1 MRACIAIGALAFAVA
16 AGCKSSSPKADK
28 DPTVKEPATNERAK
42 ALTPA
47 GDLPD
52 PFAVE
57 RAELVTNWIAGAGIT
72 DPLVIGAIGAVPRHE
87 LVPERLQWRAYHDR
101 ALPIGHEQTI
111 SQPYIVALM
120 TESAELSKASRV
132 LEVGTGSGYQAAV
145 LAEIA
150 AEVYTIEIVEELGKK
165 ARADLER
172 MGYDNIEFRI
182 GDGYRGWPEAAPF
195 DAIIVTAA
203 PVHVPEPL
211 KEQLKVGGKL
221 VIPVGE
227 DRQDLVVITRTA
239 DGYSED
245 SVAAVLFVPMTG
257 EAQESVR

>member
-1 MRACIAIGALAFAVA
+1 MTRCIAVGALVITVLT
-16 AGCKSSSPKADK
+16 GCKSSAPKSDN
-28 DPTVKEPATNERAK
+28 DPGAREPAAESSQPVAERTA
-42 ALTPA
+42 T

-57 RAELVTNWIAGAGIT
+57 RAELVNNWIVGAGIE
-72 DPLVIGAIGAVPRHE
+72 DPLVIAAIGAVARHE
-87 LVPERLQWRAYHDR
+87 LVPERLRWRAYHDR
-101 ALPIGHEQTI
+101 ALPIGQGQTI

-120 TESAELSKASRV
+120 TESAKLTKTSRV

-150 AEVYTIEIVEELGKK
+150 AEVYTIEIVEELGVR
-165 ARADLER
+165 ARTDLER
-172 MGYDNIEFRI
+172 MGYDNIQFRI

-195 DAIIVTAA
+195 DAIVVTAA

-221 VIPVGE
+221 VIPVGG
-227 DRQDLVVITRTA
+227 DRQDLIVITRTD
-239 DGYSED
+239 DGYTEE

-257 EAQESVR
+257 EAQGD